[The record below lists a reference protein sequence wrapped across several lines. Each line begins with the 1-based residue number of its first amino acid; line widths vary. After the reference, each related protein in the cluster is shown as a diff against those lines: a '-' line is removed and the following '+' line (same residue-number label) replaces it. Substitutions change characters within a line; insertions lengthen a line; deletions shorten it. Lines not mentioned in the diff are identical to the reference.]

1 MSQMKIKVRES
12 AFNADLPDN
21 TANMDVFNTFM
32 DVANS
37 GYTIVVADAS
47 SKVKSVLKD
56 YIDSGTTVVWWN
68 AYVTVIPLLNEYDA
82 KDIAED
88 LKSNGLEFCVYT
100 QNYGI
105 A

>member
-1 MSQMKIKVRES
+1 MGKMKITVRES

-32 DVANS
+32 DVANR
-37 GYTIVVADAS
+37 GYTIVVAAAS

-68 AYVTVIPLLNEYDA
+68 AYVTVIPFLDKYEVM
-82 KDIAED
+82 DIAED
-88 LKSNGLEFCVYT
+88 LKSNGLEFCVYI
-100 QNYGI
+100 QNFEI